1 MRDKEEMGAGRLAG
15 QEAEGKNDVA
25 EANPVSEF
33 LWRCAGADVELL
45 RRCPGSQSRYTGMGS
60 TIVFTALMAW
70 ASCGY
75 ALYYVFDSQTLAVVF
90 GLLWALMIFSL
101 DRFIVNSIPDTAG
114 TGVRLLYGLPRFAM
128 AVLIGIVISA
138 PIEMK
143 IFEKEISVKVLE
155 LGKQD
160 TENFAMTEIRDAD
173 DAKSDKK
180 KAEMGFQAAD
190 STLRARMNNI
200 FPPEVQK
207 NIDEQQ
213 RIINTCEQKIKKNN
227 GELRQVKDKLAQLHE
242 DVSQDAEQKKNRFP
256 KQSGST

>member
-1 MRDKEEMGAGRLAG
+1 MRNNDEMEPGQLNDKET
-15 QEAEGKNDVA
+15 EAQSREC

-45 RRCPGSQSRYTGMGS
+45 RKCPGSQSRYTGMGS

-75 ALYYVFDSQTLAVVF
+75 ALYYVFDSQVLAVAF

-114 TGVRLLYGLPRFAM
+114 TSKRLLYGLPRFLM

-143 IFEKEISVKVLE
+143 IFEKEIGVKVLE
-155 LGKQD
+155 LRKQD
-160 TENFAMTEIRDAD
+160 TENFAMTEISEANE
-173 DAKSDKK
+173 AKSDKK
-180 KAEMGFQAAD
+180 VAEMGWQAAD
-190 STLRARMNNI
+190 STLRERRNNI
-200 FPPEVQK
+200 FSPEEQEK
-207 NIDEQQ
+207 IDEQQ
-213 RIINTCEQKIKKNN
+213 RIINACEQKMLN
-227 GELRQVKDKLAQLHE
+227 
-242 DVSQDAEQKKNRFP
+242 
-256 KQSGST
+256 ST